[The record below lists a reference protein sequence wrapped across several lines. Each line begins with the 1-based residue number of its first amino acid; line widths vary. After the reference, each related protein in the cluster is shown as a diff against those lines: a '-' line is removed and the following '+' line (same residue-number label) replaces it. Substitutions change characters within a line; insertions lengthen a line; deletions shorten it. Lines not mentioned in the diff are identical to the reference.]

1 MSKYSIEHAEHPLD
15 FCRPD
20 YGSRPV
26 KPLVVSLVL
35 DPAEGTLSIDFRR
48 EIDPTPMRIW
58 HGTVS
63 RFPIASSV
71 NAVHLTGDINTGAFD
86 DLFDRIVAGHSAV
99 WDGHNWVGRLTQ
111 DAEDAEEDLCERI
124 EEYEIVAF
132 GGLQDASDW
141 LWSTRHEIGITPTS
155 TDAELQAIASK
166 LEGEAL
172 NENVRLYGTLEALE
186 YFRQELIDAQDGEDA

>member
-1 MSKYSIEHAEHPLD
+1 MSKHSIEQAEHPLD

-20 YGSRPV
+20 YSSRPV
-26 KPLVVSLVL
+26 KPLVTSLIF
-35 DPAEGTLSIDFRR
+35 DPAERTLHIDFRR
-48 EIDPTPMRIW
+48 AIDPTPMRIW

-63 RFPIASSV
+63 RYPVPAAV
-71 NAVHLTGDINTGAFD
+71 NAVGLTEDINAGAFD
-86 DLFDRIVAGHSAV
+86 DLFDRIVAGHSVV

-111 DAEDAEEDLCERI
+111 DAEDAEEDLCEKI

-141 LWSTRHEIGITPTS
+141 LWSTRHDLGITPTS